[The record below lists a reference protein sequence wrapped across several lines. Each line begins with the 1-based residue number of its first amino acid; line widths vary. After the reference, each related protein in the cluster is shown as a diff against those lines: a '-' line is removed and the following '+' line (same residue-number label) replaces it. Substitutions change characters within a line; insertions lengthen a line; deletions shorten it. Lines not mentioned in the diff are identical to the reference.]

1 MQISTSVGVVQD
13 ILISLSFQKNAKLI
27 MDPSKSQDQP
37 AGICVNCP
45 AAELACRPSLRS
57 SRASEANVPERAIAH
72 RQKRADRRLLDAPS
86 EGGHQP
92 AFQGSHQATRPCL
105 PGYSARLTG
114 DTLEIVLILA
124 SISNLRG
131 AGPSGCSLRGCSSS
145 RVPPPGVNS
154 FAPPHCFSALVSS
167 RRLAPVPPL
176 GSLEMTSVF
185 PCFCPS
191 SY

>member
-27 MDPSKSQDQP
+27 VDPSRSQDQP

-92 AFQGSHQATRPCL
+92 AFQGGHQATCPCL

-114 DTLEIVLILA
+114 TRWKSYSYSA

-131 AGPSGCSLRGCSSS
+131 AGHPAALSAAARRPAFRLPVSIHS
-145 RVPPPGVNS
+145 PPPR
-154 FAPPHCFSALVSS
+154 CFSALVSS

>member
-13 ILISLSFQKNAKLI
+13 ILISLSFQKNTKLI
-27 MDPSKSQDQP
+27 VDPSRSQDQP

-86 EGGHQP
+86 EGGHHQYFKVAIRRP
-92 AFQGSHQATRPCL
+92 VHVCPIFRASQGTRWKS
-105 PGYSARLTG
+105 YSYS
-114 DTLEIVLILA
+114 A

-131 AGPSGCSLRGCSSS
+131 AGCPAALSAAARRPAFRLAVSIHS
-145 RVPPPGVNS
+145 PPPR
-154 FAPPHCFSALVSS
+154 CFSALVSS

>member
-27 MDPSKSQDQP
+27 MDPSRSQDQP

-72 RQKRADRRLLDAPS
+72 RRKRADRRLLDAPS
-86 EGGHQP
+86 EGGH
-92 AFQGSHQATRPCL
+92 HQYFKVAIRRPVHVC
-105 PGYSARLTG
+105 PDIPRVSG
-114 DTLEIVLILA
+114 DTLEIVLILGLNQQPA
-124 SISNLRG
+124 RS
-131 AGPSGCSLRGCSSS
+131 GPSGCSLRGCSSS
-145 RVPPPGVNS
+145 RFRLPVSIHSPPPR
-154 FAPPHCFSALVSS
+154 CFSALVSS

>member
-45 AAELACRPSLRS
+45 VAELACRPSLRS

-72 RQKRADRRLLDAPS
+72 RQKRADRRGSMCQVREAINQQFKVAIRRPVHVCPDIPRVS
-86 EGGHQP
+86 
-92 AFQGSHQATRPCL
+92 QGTRWKS
-105 PGYSARLTG
+105 YSYS
-114 DTLEIVLILA
+114 A

-131 AGPSGCSLRGCSSS
+131 AGHPAALSAAARRPAFCLPCQFIRPHRVVS
-145 RVPPPGVNS
+145 RPALC
-154 FAPPHCFSALVSS
+154 APPSARCRTWES
-167 RRLAPVPPL
+167 
-176 GSLEMTSVF
+176 
-185 PCFCPS
+185 
-191 SY
+191 